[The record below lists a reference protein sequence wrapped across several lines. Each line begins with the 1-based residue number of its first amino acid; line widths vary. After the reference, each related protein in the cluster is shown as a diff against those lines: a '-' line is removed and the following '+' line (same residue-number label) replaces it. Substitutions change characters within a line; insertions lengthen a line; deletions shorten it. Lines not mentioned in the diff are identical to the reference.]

1 MDNKVYMCIDLKSF
15 FASCECVD
23 RNLDPLET
31 NLVVAD
37 STRTDKTVCLAVT
50 PSLKEYG
57 IGSRD
62 RLYQVKSQVK
72 NINFERLKKLKELR
86 KTNRNKYN
94 YTFTGKSYNKTEL
107 LDPNLELDYIEAKP
121 RMALYI
127 KYSSMIYNIY
137 LKYLSEEDILVYSID
152 EVFCDI
158 TSYLKYYKLKPKQL
172 VTKIIKD
179 VYDTTG
185 ITATA
190 GIGTNMYLA
199 KIAMDVVAKKMPAN
213 SFGVRLAELN
223 EYTFRKELWTLKPL
237 TKFWMIGKGIEKRLN
252 KLKIYTMGDLARKSL
267 EDENLLYKEFGVNA
281 ELIIDHAWGYD
292 NSTIEDCKNNKP
304 QSKSLSSGQVLFRPT
319 NYKDVSLLVREMIDL
334 LSLDLINKRLCT
346 KHLTLTLMYDK
357 DNLLIPSIESEYEG
371 ETVID
376 YYGRETPKPGHGSI
390 NIDYYTNDTKVI
402 TEKMMELYKKIVNP
416 LLLVRK
422 INMSVDDLKD
432 EDRIGI
438 VREQID
444 LFNQKESYEDIKKN
458 EIDNRKVNKAI
469 IDIKNKYGKNSILK
483 GMNYLEGGTT
493 RERNKFIGGHHE

>member
-1 MDNKVYMCIDLKSF
+1 
-15 FASCECVD
+15 
-23 RNLDPLET
+23 
-31 NLVVAD
+31 
-37 STRTDKTVCLAVT
+37 
-50 PSLKEYG
+50 
-57 IGSRD
+57 
-62 RLYQVKSQVK
+62 
-72 NINFERLKKLKELR
+72 
-86 KTNRNKYN
+86 
-94 YTFTGKSYNKTEL
+94 
-107 LDPNLELDYIEAKP
+107 
-121 RMALYI
+121 
-127 KYSSMIYNIY
+127 
-137 LKYLSEEDILVYSID
+137 
-152 EVFCDI
+152 
-158 TSYLKYYKLKPKQL
+158 
-172 VTKIIKD
+172 
-179 VYDTTG
+179 
-185 ITATA
+185 
-190 GIGTNMYLA
+190 
-199 KIAMDVVAKKMPAN
+199 
-213 SFGVRLAELN
+213 
-223 EYTFRKELWTLKPL
+223 
-237 TKFWMIGKGIEKRLN
+237 MIGKGIEKRLN

-292 NSTIEDCKNNKP
+292 NSTIEDCRNNKP
-304 QSKSLSSGQVLFRPT
+304 QSRSLSSGQVLFRPT